1 MHYYQFNIG
10 DYASHTNHLDPI
22 EDIAYRRM
30 IDWCYLHESPLPND
44 LDKIAKIIRMR
55 NECKCIADVLQEF
68 FTLKEDGF
76 HNARIDLEV
85 KEYKKLSSKRKKAA
99 NKRWAKSGK
108 ASRDDASALQ
118 VDCNSNANHKPLT
131 INHKPVEEPS
141 VPVCPHGEIIKI
153 YNETLPELQQVLPS
167 RWNGEREK
175 SLKARWREDSR
186 HQNLDFWKWYF
197 DSVRKSDWHMGRSGN
212 WQADMGW
219 LIKQSNFNKMLEKF
233 INA

>member
-118 VDCNSNANHKPLT
+118 VD
-131 INHKPVEEPS
+131 
-141 VPVCPHGEIIKI
+141 
-153 YNETLPELQQVLPS
+153 
-167 RWNGEREK
+167 
-175 SLKARWREDSR
+175 
-186 HQNLDFWKWYF
+186 
-197 DSVRKSDWHMGRSGN
+197 
-212 WQADMGW
+212 
-219 LIKQSNFNKMLEKF
+219 
-233 INA
+233 